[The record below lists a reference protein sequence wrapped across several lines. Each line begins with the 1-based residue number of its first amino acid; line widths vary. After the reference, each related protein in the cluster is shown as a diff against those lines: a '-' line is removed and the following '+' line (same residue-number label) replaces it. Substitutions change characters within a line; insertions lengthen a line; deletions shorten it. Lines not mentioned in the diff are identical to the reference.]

1 MSEADKLFNELGY
14 EICLNNETILI
25 YKHQT
30 DFFKISIT
38 FDKRD
43 FKKSFFAVESE
54 WVANNSEK
62 WVTQQFKNEFDK
74 YCSANGHWSMIWHEY
89 SMPELKAINKKCQEL
104 NWIC

>member
-1 MSEADKLFNELGY
+1 MSEADKMFQELGY
-14 EICLNNETILI
+14 EIYLNNENTLI

-43 FKKSFFAVESE
+43 FKKSFYAVESE
-54 WVANNSEK
+54 WVAKDTEK
-62 WVTQQFKNEFDK
+62 WVAQQFKNEFDK

-89 SMPELKAINKKCQEL
+89 SMQELKAINKKCEEL
-104 NWIC
+104 NWL